1 MQSHEALTSA
11 RIAEACLLRTLGS
24 RQVGLSRAMNSH
36 ATLPGRL
43 CKHPPTRP
51 RIASPIPSRKG
62 GGTTDTGLLAS
73 PETTNPD
80 SLRAAAQAHEAQRA
94 CCWKS
99 VSLGHEAL
107 PGITWYLLQ
116 CRVRPGNPGLLAPA
130 QSLLSQGKKGLGQK
144 AAEIGRVKYCCR
156 GNVARHTSR
165 CLAPLG
171 CTVFLPITYLR
182 LPDCNLSSPFGTF
195 APGDP
200 DPQPCS
206 AAEPSSSGTPG
217 TAEAQPIL
225 APKPI

>member
-1 MQSHEALTSA
+1 MSL
-11 RIAEACLLRTLGS
+11 
-24 RQVGLSRAMNSH
+24 AMNSH

-62 GGTTDTGLLAS
+62 GGGGDYKRSPACLARNYKSRKPSRGCAGARSSTCLLLEKCVTGARGA
-73 PETTNPD
+73 PWDHMVPAPVP
-80 SLRAAAQAHEAQRA
+80 RAAREPWVAGA
-94 CCWKS
+94 CAEPP
-99 VSLGHEAL
+99 V
-107 PGITWYLLQ
+107 P
-116 CRVRPGNPGLLAPA
+116 
-130 QSLLSQGKKGLGQK
+130 GKKGLGQK

-156 GNVARHTSR
+156 GNVAGHTSR
-165 CLAPLG
+165 CLAPPG

-200 DPQPCS
+200 DPQPRS